1 MNRAR
6 KELHNKVSDKE
17 KSAMKKH
24 ISVVI
29 LAMVLV
35 VAMLFGTACGGSGV
49 VDADGNVSLKV
60 GTGGPT
66 GTYFAYTN
74 AVGTALKG
82 ATGYSFDVL
91 STGGSVANIN
101 GIADGDYTMAIVQND
116 TMLKAYNDLD
126 KENFKTGAIKDFA
139 VIGQVYSEVVQIVV
153 RGDLKDKVKS
163 LADLKG
169 MRVSVGDAG
178 SGVYNNAKTLFEAY
192 GMTLKDIQ
200 ENNLSV
206 GDSANAMKDDQ
217 LDAFFFTAGVPTTAI
232 TELATSMDVFMLSLG
247 DDVIANFIANN
258 KLDGKYEVYSKQPIT
273 NEHYSFIPKDEPAYT
288 IGVTA
293 TFIMS
298 NEVSE
303 EIAYNVT
310 KALWENKDQIA
321 KGHVVGTSM
330 NRDNAVLT
338 IGNVPVHPGA
348 LKYYKEVGVI
358 K

>member
-1 MNRAR
+1 
-6 KELHNKVSDKE
+6 
-17 KSAMKKH
+17 
-24 ISVVI
+24 
-29 LAMVLV
+29 
-35 VAMLFGTACGGSGV
+35 
-49 VDADGNVSLKV
+49 
-60 GTGGPT
+60 
-66 GTYFAYTN
+66 
-74 AVGTALKG
+74 
-82 ATGYSFDVL
+82 
-91 STGGSVANIN
+91 
-101 GIADGDYTMAIVQND
+101 
-116 TMLKAYNDLD
+116 MLKAYNDLD

-247 DDVIANFIANN
+247 DDVIADFIANN

>member
-1 MNRAR
+1 
-6 KELHNKVSDKE
+6 
-17 KSAMKKH
+17 MKKH
-24 ISVVI
+24 ISVII
-29 LAMVLV
+29 LAMVLA
-35 VAMLFGTACGGSGV
+35 VAMLFTTACGGATGG

-74 AVGTALKG
+74 AVGTTLKSV
-82 ATGYSFDVL
+82 TGYAFDVL

-116 TMLKAYNDLD
+116 TMIKAFNDLD
-126 KENFKTGAIKDFA
+126 KENFKTGAIKDFS

-178 SGVYNNAKTLFEAY
+178 SGVYNNAKTLFESY
-192 GMTLKDIQ
+192 DMTLEDIQ

-206 GDSANAMKDDQ
+206 GDSANAMKDGQ

-247 DDVIANFIANN
+247 DDVIADFIANN

-273 NEHYSFIPKDEPAYT
+273 HENYDFIPENEPAYT

-303 EIAYNVT
+303 EVAYNVT
-310 KALWENKDQIA
+310 KALWENKEQIA

-330 NRDNAVLT
+330 NVKNAVLT
-338 IGNVPVHPGA
+338 IGNIPVHPGA
-348 LKYYKEVGVI
+348 AKYYKEVGVM